1 MTTEVA
7 VMNRSA
13 ISLAADSAVTIGGE
27 KVYNTVNKLFM
38 LSKHH
43 PVGVMIYGNADVN
56 SIPWETLIKVYRKN
70 LNDRCFPTLSEY
82 AQDFISFLEQQQSPI
97 SHHHKEGFLFA
108 SADNICSALLT
119 DVAEQLKSE
128 PVDHAELK
136 EIAAG
141 RAKALIGNIAQQI
154 RNCCEAKNLPA
165 VESIKARYADHFKS
179 IAASTLELI
188 YSHLDEQTIDTL
200 IDGIC
205 HYFYANY
212 MIGDA
217 SGIVIAGF
225 GDKELFPQLTT
236 YRVQGFFENTGKYFR
251 DEGLS
256 ADEGD
261 IKFQDRVVPF
271 AMDDMIHTFMSGI
284 DPVVNRFLRA
294 HGAQAFPAVIEESW
308 ACLEKALGPN
318 IPEDVK
324 TEMLLVADR
333 HYNQMFEELTAFTRE
348 NQIQPVTQMLRS
360 LPKDELAEMAET
372 LVSLIAFRKKVTK
385 DTESVGGPIDV
396 AVITKGDGFV
406 WIKRKNYFDPKLN
419 QHFLS
424 NYNKN

>member
-43 PVGVMIYGNADVN
+43 PIGVMIYGNADVN
-56 SIPWETLIKVYRKN
+56 GIPWETLIKVYRKN
-70 LNDRCFPTLSEY
+70 LNDRCFSTLSEY
-82 AQDFISFLEQQQSPI
+82 AQNFISFLEQQKSPI
-97 SHHHKEGFLFA
+97 SPHHKESFLLA
-108 SADNICSALLT
+108 TADSICSALLN

-128 PVDHAELK
+128 PVDHTEVKEKAAEL
-136 EIAAG
+136 
-141 RAKALIGNIAQQI
+141 AKALINDISKQI
-154 RNCCEAKNLPA
+154 KECCETKHHPA
-165 VESIKARYADHFKS
+165 VESIKVRYSDHFKN
-179 IAASTLELI
+179 IANSSLELI
-188 YSHLDEQTIDTL
+188 YGLLDDETVDTL

-205 HYFYANY
+205 HYFYADY
-212 MIGDA
+212 MIGEA

-225 GDKELFPQLTT
+225 GNEELFPQLTT

-251 DEGLS
+251 DDSLS
-256 ADEGD
+256 ADQGD
-261 IKFQDRVVPF
+261 VNFQDRVVPF

-294 HGAQAFPAVIEESW
+294 HGASAFPAVIEESW
-308 ACLEKALGPN
+308 AYLEKNLGVT
-318 IPEDVK
+318 IPENFK
-324 TEMLLVADR
+324 AEMLLIADR
-333 HYNQMFEELTAFTRE
+333 HYNKMFEELSEFTRE
-348 NQIQPVTQMLRS
+348 NQIRPVTQMLRS